1 MIIAMNASAK
11 IFSLVLFLFVVNGT
25 FIQDASA
32 RPDRKRGINF
42 VMTSQRISPK
52 AFSKGYEAE
61 KKEQARMFEKERRRM
76 NYKKNG
82 WSFLRYLTESN
93 RVSNPTR
100 FR

>member
-1 MIIAMNASAK
+1 MIAMKSSAK
-11 IFSLVLFLFVVNGT
+11 IFSLVLILFVINGT
-25 FIQDASA
+25 FVQHASA
-32 RPDRKRGINF
+32 RPDKKRGINF

-76 NYKKNG
+76 NYKQNG
-82 WSFLRYLTESN
+82 WNFLRYLSESN
-93 RVSNPTR
+93 RGSNPTR

>member
-1 MIIAMNASAK
+1 MKSSAK
-11 IFSLVLFLFVVNGT
+11 IFSLVLILFVINGT
-25 FIQDASA
+25 FVQHASA
-32 RPDRKRGINF
+32 RPDKKRGINF

-76 NYKKNG
+76 NYKQNG
-82 WSFLRYLTESN
+82 WNFLRYLSESN
-93 RVSNPTR
+93 RGSNPSR

>member
-1 MIIAMNASAK
+1 MMIAMKSSAK
-11 IFSLVLFLFVVNGT
+11 IFSLVLILFVINGT
-25 FIQDASA
+25 FVQHASA
-32 RPDRKRGINF
+32 RPDKKRGINF

-76 NYKKNG
+76 NYKQNG
-82 WSFLRYLTESN
+82 WNFLRYLSESN
-93 RVSNPTR
+93 RGSNPSR